1 MQSSKF
7 GCIIKCVSQEA
18 KENLAKDRIDGKD
31 FVSKQTSHGNQLEP
45 DDIPTYENMFHVKV
59 TKCGIVVSADK
70 PYLGSSPD
78 GLVGDDTVVEIK
90 CPYSARNMLVT
101 PQTVPYLKQH
111 GTELKLDSKHDYY
124 AQMKAQMWVTERNM
138 CHFVVHT
145 FKDTKVCLIPVDNS
159 FIQIMFGLL

>member
-1 MQSSKF
+1 MQ
-7 GCIIKCVSQEA
+7 
-18 KENLAKDRIDGKD
+18 RILKIGKD
-31 FVSKQTSHGNQLEP
+31 FVSKQTSHRNQLEP
-45 DDIPTYENMFHVKV
+45 EAISTYKNMFHVKV
-59 TKCGIVVSADK
+59 TKFCIVSADK

-78 GLVGDDTVVEIK
+78 GLVGDDTVVEVK

-124 AQMKAQMWVTERNM
+124 AQVQAHMWVTERNM
-138 CHFVVHT
+138 SHFVVHT

-159 FIQIMFGLL
+159 FIQIMLQCLDDFFLCFQADLS